1 MFADTKRELE
11 DTSKELEET
20 SKKLEETTGNLHV
33 TTDKLHK
40 MTEDR
45 DVQKHLVGVHVNT
58 ENKLH
63 SQATQVC
70 LTVCTRIS
78 CVKYSNVLVGIA
90 QK

>member
-20 SKKLEETTGNLHV
+20 GKKLEETTGNLRM
-33 TTDKLHK
+33 TTGKLHK

-45 DVQKHLVGVHVNT
+45 DVQKHLVGVHVST
-58 ENKLH
+58 ESKLH

-70 LTVCTRIS
+70 LIVCTLCIS
-78 CVKYSNVLVGIA
+78 YKGKGTVSR
-90 QK
+90 